1 MHFSGTLLSLAV
13 AAATLS
19 SAMPV
24 DSANAQAQAQAQAA
38 TTPVDW
44 YQGSPTFPGTS
55 SVISADGSCGTK
67 VSSGTMTA
75 GGCQKLFTYAFG
87 LHHNPGQAC
96 NYRLWK
102 GRTDC
107 SGDNY
112 QDIPIPAD
120 SNVTCINDGVLD
132 GGMWYLASGI
142 YSCE

>member
-1 MHFSGTLLSLAV
+1 MRFFSTAFGLV
-13 AAATLS
+13 MAATLS

-24 DSANAQAQAQAQAA
+24 DSPSSEVQAA

-44 YQGSPTFPGTS
+44 YQGSLTFSGTS
-55 SVISADGSCGTK
+55 AVINSSGSCGTK

-75 GGCQKLFTYAFG
+75 GACKKLLTYGFG
-87 LHHNPGQAC
+87 LHHNPDQAC

-102 GRTDC
+102 GKTDC
-107 SGDNY
+107 SGTEFT
-112 QDIPIPAD
+112 DIPIPAGSD
-120 SNVTCINDGVLD
+120 VTCINDGVLD